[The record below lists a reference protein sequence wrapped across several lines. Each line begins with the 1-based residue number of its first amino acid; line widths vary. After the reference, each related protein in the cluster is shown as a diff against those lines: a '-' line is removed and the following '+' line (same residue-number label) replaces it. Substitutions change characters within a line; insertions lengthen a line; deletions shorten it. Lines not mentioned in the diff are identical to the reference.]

1 MTAEASQAG
10 HSQGPASDG
19 LRPLRIALLTYK
31 GNPFCGGQGVYVRHL
46 SRELARL
53 GHRVEVIGAQPYPV
67 LDVVEGEDREGPAL
81 TELPSLDLYRQPDP
95 FRTPGRGEYR
105 DWIDALEVGTMWTGG
120 FPEPLTFSLR
130 ARRHLRARR
139 GDFDV
144 VHDNQTLGY
153 GLLGDLGAPLVTTV
167 HHPITVDRRLELD
180 AAESRLRRYS
190 VRRWYAFTRMQ
201 KRVARRLPSV
211 LTVSGSSRQEIVAD
225 LGVRRDR
232 VHVVHIGADTGL
244 FSPDPSV
251 PVVPG
256 RIVTTSS
263 ADVPLKGLVF
273 LVEALAKV
281 RAEQPDAHLVV
292 VGKRPVEGPVAQAM
306 ERYGLEGA
314 VEFVKG
320 ISDAELV
327 DLVRSAQVACVP
339 SLYEGFSLP
348 AAEAMATGTPLVA
361 TTGGAIPEVAG
372 PDGETC
378 LAVPP
383 GDPAALA
390 SALTRL
396 LTDPDL
402 RARLGA
408 AGRDRVLRHFTWA
421 RAAEGTVAHYRE
433 AMARAG
439 SAPGRDT
446 GTARPAATPSHGPRP
461 RGADAA
467 PSGTDD
473 RPATRVAGRSAPE
486 GTGHGAHEAS
496 GRAASAA
503 GDRAG
508 AGAGAGAGAAD
519 RSVSEAPGRPTAQA
533 SGRAA
538 HEVSRRP
545 AAQAP
550 GRSGAQAGGHGGADV
565 TDRSVPD
572 GHPTAQASG
581 RAARAGGR
589 ADAVDRS
596 AVMSSD
602 RPAAVPPTA
611 GDGGPAVSVGAADSS
626 DRSDRESR
634 ATC

>member
-1 MTAEASQAG
+1 MTAEAREAG
-10 HSQGPASDG
+10 VKEDPAADG
-19 LRPLRIALLTYK
+19 ERPLDIALLTYK

-53 GHRVEVIGAQPYPV
+53 GHRVEVIGSQPYPV
-67 LDVVEGEDREGPAL
+67 LDDEDGAGAGGYGGRLSL

-95 FRTPGRGEYR
+95 FRTPGRDEYR
-105 DWIDALEVGTMWTGG
+105 DWIDALEVATMWTGG

-139 GDFDV
+139 GRFDV

-153 GLLGDLGAPLVTTV
+153 GLLGDIGAPLVTTI
-167 HHPITVDRRLELD
+167 HHPITVDRQLELD
-180 AAESRLRRYS
+180 AADGWQRRYS

-211 LTVSGSSRQEIVAD
+211 LTVSGTSRQEIVD
-225 LGVRRDR
+225 HLGVRDDR
-232 VHVVHIGADTGL
+232 IHVVHIGADTDL
-244 FSPDPSV
+244 FSPNPAV

-281 RAEQPDAHLVV
+281 RTEQPDAHLVV
-292 VGKRPVEGPVAQAM
+292 VGKRAEDGPVAQAI

-327 DLVRSAQVACVP
+327 DLVRSAEVACVP

-348 AAEAMATGTPLVA
+348 AAEAMATGTPLLA

-383 GDPAALA
+383 GDAGALA
-390 SALTRL
+390 AGLGRL
-396 LTDPDL
+396 LGDPEL

-408 AGRDRVLRHFTWA
+408 AGRRRVLQRFTWA
-421 RAAEGTVAHYRE
+421 RAAEGTVARYRE
-433 AMARAG
+433 AIGRSEAAN
-439 SAPGRDT
+439 PG
-446 GTARPAATPSHGPRP
+446 RPAA
-461 RGADAA
+461 
-467 PSGTDD
+467 
-473 RPATRVAGRSAPE
+473 ATGV
-486 GTGHGAHEAS
+486 H
-496 GRAASAA
+496 
-503 GDRAG
+503 
-508 AGAGAGAGAAD
+508 
-519 RSVSEAPGRPTAQA
+519 SEH
-533 SGRAA
+533 S
-538 HEVSRRP
+538 
-545 AAQAP
+545 
-550 GRSGAQAGGHGGADV
+550 
-565 TDRSVPD
+565 
-572 GHPTAQASG
+572 
-581 RAARAGGR
+581 
-589 ADAVDRS
+589 
-596 AVMSSD
+596 
-602 RPAAVPPTA
+602 
-611 GDGGPAVSVGAADSS
+611 
-626 DRSDRESR
+626 ESR

>member
-1 MTAEASQAG
+1 MTAEAMEAG
-10 HSQGPASDG
+10 PRAGSAADRG
-19 LRPLRIALLTYK
+19 RPLRIALLTYK

-53 GHRVEVIGAQPYPV
+53 GHHVEVIGAQPYPV
-67 LDVVEGEDREGPAL
+67 LDVLDGDRVSPLL

-95 FRTPGRGEYR
+95 FRTPRREEYR

-153 GLLGDLGAPLVTTV
+153 GLLGDLGAPLVTTI

-180 AAESRLRRYS
+180 AAENRRRRMS

-211 LTVSGSSRQEIVAD
+211 LTVSGSSRREITED
-225 LGVRRDR
+225 LGVRPDR
-232 VHVVHIGADTGL
+232 VHVVHIGADTDL
-244 FSPDPSV
+244 FSPDPAV
-251 PVVPG
+251 AQVPG

-263 ADVPLKGLVF
+263 ADVPLKGLVY

-281 RAEQPDAHLVV
+281 RTEHSGAHLVV
-292 VGKRPVEGPVAQAM
+292 VGKRPADGPVAQAV
-306 ERYGLEGA
+306 ERYGLAGA

-327 DLVRSAQVACVP
+327 DLVRSAEVACVP

-372 PDGETC
+372 ADGETC

-383 GDPAALA
+383 GDAGALAAALG
-390 SALTRL
+390 RL
-396 LTDPDL
+396 LGDAEL

-408 AGRDRVLRHFTWA
+408 AGRARVLERFTWA
-421 RAAEGTVAHYRE
+421 RAAEGTVGHYRE
-433 AMARAG
+433 AIARSAAG
-439 SAPGRDT
+439 RG
-446 GTARPAATPSHGPRP
+446 ARPAVP
-461 RGADAA
+461 AA
-467 PSGTDD
+467 PDD
-473 RPATRVAGRSAPE
+473 VP
-486 GTGHGAHEAS
+486 
-496 GRAASAA
+496 
-503 GDRAG
+503 
-508 AGAGAGAGAAD
+508 
-519 RSVSEAPGRPTAQA
+519 
-533 SGRAA
+533 
-538 HEVSRRP
+538 
-545 AAQAP
+545 
-550 GRSGAQAGGHGGADV
+550 QAGGD
-565 TDRSVPD
+565 P
-572 GHPTAQASG
+572 
-581 RAARAGGR
+581 AGT
-589 ADAVDRS
+589 
-596 AVMSSD
+596 
-602 RPAAVPPTA
+602 P
-611 GDGGPAVSVGAADSS
+611 
-626 DRSDRESR
+626 DRESR

>member
-10 HSQGPASDG
+10 PSEGPASDG

-67 LDVVEGEDREGPAL
+67 LDEGYDGLSL

-95 FRTPGRGEYR
+95 FRTPKRDEYR

-153 GLLGDLGAPLVTTV
+153 GLLGDVGAPLVTTI
-167 HHPITVDRRLELD
+167 HHPITVDRQLELD
-180 AAESRLRRYS
+180 AAEGWQRRYS

-211 LTVSGSSRQEIVAD
+211 LTVSGTSRQEIVD
-225 LGVRRDR
+225 HLGVRQDR
-232 VHVVHIGADTGL
+232 IHVVHIGADTDL
-244 FSPDPSV
+244 FAPDPSV

-281 RAEQPDAHLVV
+281 RAEHPGAHLVV
-292 VGKRPVEGPVAQAM
+292 VGKRPAEGPVAQAM

-348 AAEAMATGTPLVA
+348 AAEAMATGTPLLA

-372 PDGETC
+372 RDGETC

-383 GDPAALA
+383 GDAEALA
-390 SALTRL
+390 AGLTRL
-396 LTDPDL
+396 LGDAEL

-408 AGRDRVLRHFTWA
+408 AGRERVLRHFTWA
-421 RAAEGTVAHYRE
+421 RAAQGTVARYRE
-433 AMARAG
+433 AIALA
-439 SAPGRDT
+439 GRDAADT
-446 GTARPAATPSHGPRP
+446 RAAGTVRRRSAAGH
-461 RGADAA
+461 
-467 PSGTDD
+467 D
-473 RPATRVAGRSAPE
+473 RPATTPPGRSA
-486 GTGHGAHEAS
+486 ALAD
-496 GRAASAA
+496 AAA
-503 GDRAG
+503 GTP
-508 AGAGAGAGAAD
+508 AD
-519 RSVSEAPGRPTAQA
+519 TG
-533 SGRAA
+533 
-538 HEVSRRP
+538 
-545 AAQAP
+545 
-550 GRSGAQAGGHGGADV
+550 
-565 TDRSVPD
+565 
-572 GHPTAQASG
+572 
-581 RAARAGGR
+581 
-589 ADAVDRS
+589 
-596 AVMSSD
+596 
-602 RPAAVPPTA
+602 
-611 GDGGPAVSVGAADSS
+611 AVSVTTAET
-626 DRSDRESR
+626 SDRESR